1 MGLMHWS
8 WADYLVLSHIATS
21 AVTMLV
27 CLARRPA
34 VPARL
39 AQARGLLRIFGT
51 YAYWVTRPML
61 QAIHL
66 LRISP
71 TGLTGIGL
79 LLGGVCAV
87 ACAAQQWGLA
97 GLALLWSGICDML
110 DGELA
115 RSGQRASP
123 AGAFL
128 DSVCDRICEVAV
140 FVGIAYVMPSRA
152 MELVTAVAM
161 GSSLMVSYTRA
172 RGEGL
177 NMACPGGGMER
188 PGRLV
193 VLMLCM
199 LFGQVFFQPYA
210 LDWVQ
215 AAVTAV
221 AVGAT
226 GTALMRTL
234 ALYQLLARAHAQ
246 ASATAAAHP
255 TEDRTAHASLHR
267 NVVRSQS

>member
-1 MGLMHWS
+1 MHWS
-8 WADYLVLSHIATS
+8 WAEYLVLAHFVAS
-21 AVTMLV
+21 ALTGLV
-27 CLARRPA
+27 WAWRRPPT
-34 VPARL
+34 PARI
-39 AQARGLLRIFGT
+39 AQARGLLRVAGN

-61 QAIHL
+61 KAVHT

-71 TGLTGIGL
+71 TGLTL
-79 LLGGVCAV
+79 LGVVLGGVCAL
-87 ACAAQQWGLA
+87 ACAAQHWGLA
-97 GLALLWSGICDML
+97 GVALLWSGICDLL

-140 FVGIAYVMPSRA
+140 FVGIAYAMPSRGF
-152 MELVTAVAM
+152 ELVTAVAM
-161 GSSLMVSYTRA
+161 AASLLVSYTRA

-177 NMACPGGGMER
+177 GMSCPGGGMER

-199 LFGQVFFQPYA
+199 MLGSVFFHDSA
-210 LDWVQ
+210 LAWVE

-234 ALYQLLARAHAQ
+234 ALHQLLGKAHHTAQ
-246 ASATAAAHP
+246 TQA
-255 TEDRTAHASLHR
+255 TEDRKTHASLYR
-267 NVVRSQS
+267 NIVRPQP